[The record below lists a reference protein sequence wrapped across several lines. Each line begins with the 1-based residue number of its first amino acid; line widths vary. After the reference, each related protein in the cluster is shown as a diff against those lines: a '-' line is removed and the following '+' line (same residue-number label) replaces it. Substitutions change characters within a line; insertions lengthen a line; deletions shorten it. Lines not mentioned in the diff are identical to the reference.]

1 MAIVDSRMKTIAN
14 EQLLS
19 ESAFSFGLV
28 SLRSLVQQKKNS
40 RKKNVSL
47 FRTSKTLMAVKKQ
60 REQRMINQCLFYKRH
75 CIYTF
80 FCKHSIFFLAWMF
93 PYFVCFQLPMF
104 LNF

>member
-47 FRTSKTLMAVKKQ
+47 SRTSKTLMAV
-60 REQRMINQCLFYKRH
+60 
-75 CIYTF
+75 
-80 FCKHSIFFLAWMF
+80 
-93 PYFVCFQLPMF
+93 
-104 LNF
+104 